1 MSTNQPNTSRRRWLW
16 IGGGVALIA
25 ILAFVVLGPLRN
37 SAGTAGS
44 DPGAESERTAEAFMG
59 ELTANTTLSGRIE
72 AQRAADLSFD
82 RGGRVDEIFVAVGDA
97 VEAGEPLV
105 ALDTTDLARAV
116 ESARQTV
123 TIQEANL
130 TRLLAPPTA
139 ATLAAAEASV
149 ASAQAQLDDLLAGPD
164 DNTIAAAEAS
174 LRAANADVASASA
187 RLNSATAPP
196 SAEEVRAAELELE
209 LARQAATSAAEQHS
223 TILVTEPNQFLSED
237 RLAEIELSA
246 RTAAVQAN
254 AQLAAAQEKYDNLVN
269 GRPSNTSSLQA
280 QVASA
285 VAQRDAAQT
294 RLEQA
299 QTGATEA
306 QIAAARASLAD
317 TELNLATLQRGPSA
331 AQQAAVEVQL
341 EQARLS
347 LERAERD
354 LANATLT
361 APFAGVVTAINAN
374 SGETVNGPIVS
385 LVAPDSL
392 EVVSSVDEVDMDE
405 VNPGMP
411 ALITLE
417 GWPDTELT
425 GMVAAIA
432 PRGTSSG
439 GGPVSFDIFLSFDEA
454 AQASGLPVLVGMSA
468 DATLDTGD
476 QGEVLLVPNAAI
488 NADRTAGTFSV
499 NLVVRDANGDIS
511 YETADITIGA
521 RDSRNTQ
528 ILSGLEAGDEVLV
541 GPLPA
546 NDFGPGGPPPFVDQN

>member
-1 MSTNQPNTSRRRWLW
+1 MSTNQSNSSRRRWLW
-16 IGGGVALIA
+16 IGGGLAVIA
-25 ILAFVVLGPLRN
+25 IVAFVILGPLRN
-37 SAGTAGS
+37 QAGSAGDDLLS
-44 DPGAESERTAEAFMG
+44 DPDRTAEAFVG

-82 RGGRVDEIFVAVGDA
+82 RAGRIEQIHVAVGDTVA
-97 VEAGEPLV
+97 AGDPLV
-105 ALDTTDLARAV
+105 TLDTTDLARAV
-116 ESARQTV
+116 ESAQQTV

-130 TRLLAPPTA
+130 SRLLSPPAA

-164 DNTIAAAEAS
+164 DDTIAAAEAS
-174 LRAANADVASASA
+174 LRAANADVASAQA
-187 RLNSATAPP
+187 RLGSATAPP
-196 SAEEVRAAELELE
+196 TAEAVRAAELELE

-223 TILVTEPNQFLSED
+223 TILVTEPNQFLSEE
-237 RLAEIELSA
+237 RLAELELSA

-254 AQLAAAQEKYDNLVN
+254 AQLAAAQETYDNLVN
-269 GRPSNTSSLQA
+269 GRPSNISALQA

-306 QIAAARASLAD
+306 QLAAARASLAD
-317 TELNLATLQRGPSA
+317 AQLNLANLQNGPTA
-331 AQQAAVEVQL
+331 AQQAAAEVQL
-341 EQARLS
+341 EQAQLS

-354 LANATLT
+354 LANATLS
-361 APFAGVVTAINAN
+361 APFAGVVTAVNAN
-374 SGETVNGPIVS
+374 IGETVSGPIVS

-405 VNPGMP
+405 VSPGMP
-411 ALITLE
+411 ARITLE
-417 GWPDTELT
+417 GWPDTELSGT
-425 GMVAAIA
+425 VAAIA
-432 PRGTSSG
+432 PRATNSG
-439 GGPVSFDIFLSFDEA
+439 NGPVSFDIYLSFDETA
-454 AQASGLPVLVGMSA
+454 LASGLPVLVGMSA
-468 DATLDTGD
+468 DAILNTDD

-499 NLVVRDANGDIS
+499 NLIVRNGGEIT
-511 YETADITIGA
+511 YEPVEVTIGA

-528 ILSGLEAGDEVLV
+528 IVSGLEAGDEVLI
-541 GPLPA
+541 GALPQTG
-546 NDFGPGGPPPFVDQN
+546 FGPGSGPPPFVDQD